1 MPRPSSYRPVVLAP
15 LDAGINNNVADPMKL
30 PTGVLTNAS
39 NARIYF
45 RKLSNAPGY
54 QLFSQGYTHEAKAS
68 TNDGVYNAATDD
80 NRVTMAAVPAAVA
93 VGHLF
98 VFAEG
103 TYINQAFRITAIGST
118 WIDLDTTLAGSE
130 SSLSWYCGAPVDILR
145 FDEFYKTDA
154 TSWLLAFTEKDIAW
168 WDSNTSSWRRLNEIR
183 EDQVSQ
189 GTGAYDSGV
198 KDNRI
203 NITGALVADEL
214 IGLRFEFDSGNQ
226 QGRVA
231 EIIDNGITWINI
243 DTVLSGVESGL
254 SWKVC
259 KNYNAVGTPPWSSD
273 TFVPEN
279 RFICTN
285 KSDGPL
291 KWGGA
296 GRFTAL
302 GGSPPK
308 AAHVRVFKNHVI
320 LLDILNEPQRWQSSD
335 IGDSEEWATGEAKT
349 FNIKDTQDFMVG
361 HGVLGDFMV
370 VYKERSVYLVDY
382 IGLPLVFRTRQRI
395 NGIGL
400 ASSDAVIDMGN
411 YHIITGS
418 DGLIYK
424 FDGLSLSA
432 ISEQLGNSLG
442 DLKDPAADSGLKAF
456 FVEETN
462 EVLIAFQST
471 GGSYVDKAWRYNLLE
486 KVWTGPE
493 ELEAGAFGYYREQS
507 DLVIN
512 QIDEFINQ
520 LDVLINSRSFSSSHP
535 LNIWCSAADQK
546 VYKLAAVYNRNG
558 SSYTLS
564 LEWPI
569 LAHLVDDEG
578 NMSIDEDL
586 IKRVGMV
593 SGRIASASS
602 VVVDIFVG
610 VSDDPHPDSFTW
622 HGPYQVSTDPFR
634 VLVNKRGRYYSVRL
648 QYTGTAKVEVE
659 NLALYVEPAGH
670 R

>member
-1 MPRPSSYRPVVLAP
+1 MPRPSSYRPVILAP
-15 LDAGINNNVADPMKL
+15 LDVGINNNVADPMKL

-45 RKLSNAPGY
+45 KKLSNTPGY
-54 QLFSQGYTHEAKAS
+54 QLFSRGYTHEAKAS
-68 TNDGVYNAATDD
+68 TNDGAYNAATDD

-93 VGHLF
+93 VGQMF

-103 TYINQAFRITAIGST
+103 TYQHQSFRITAIGAT
-118 WIDLDTTLAGSE
+118 WIDLDTVLSGSE
-130 SSLSWYCGAPVDILR
+130 SALSWYSGAPVDILHW
-145 FDEFYKTDA
+145 DEFNKTDA
-154 TSWLLAFTEKDIAW
+154 STWLMAFTEKDIIYW
-168 WDSNTSSWRRLNEIR
+168 ESSDESWRRLNEIR
-183 EDQVSQ
+183 EDQASQ
-189 GTGAYDSGV
+189 GTGAYNSGV
-198 KDNRI
+198 DDNRV
-203 NITGALVADEL
+203 NITGPIVADEL

-231 EIIDNGITWINI
+231 EIVDNDTNWIDL
-243 DTVLSGVESGL
+243 DTVLSGTESGL

-259 KNYNAVGTPPWSSD
+259 EDYNGVGTPPWSSD
-273 TFVPEN
+273 TFVPSD

-285 KSDGPL
+285 KSDGPQ
-291 KWGGA
+291 KWEGS
-296 GRFTAL
+296 GRFAAL

-320 LLDILNEPQRWQSSD
+320 LLDIVNEPQRWQCSD
-335 IGDSEEWATGEAKT
+335 LGDSEEWSTGEAKT

-361 HGVLGDFMV
+361 HGIIGDYMV
-370 VYKERSVYLVDY
+370 VYKERSIYLVDY
-382 IGLPLVFRTRQRI
+382 IGLPLVFATRQRI
-395 NGIGL
+395 SGIGL
-400 ASSDAVIDMGN
+400 ASQSAVIDMGS
-411 YHIITGS
+411 YHLIVGS
-418 DGLIYK
+418 DSVAYK
-424 FDGLSLSA
+424 FEGLSLVA
-432 ISEQLGNSLG
+432 LSEQLGDSLG
-442 DLKDPAADSGLKAF
+442 EVKDPSVDSKLKAF
-456 FVEETN
+456 FVEESN
-462 EVLIAFQST
+462 EVFVAYQST
-471 GGSYVDKAWRYNLLE
+471 GGSYVDKAWRYNLLD

-493 ELEAGAFGYYREQS
+493 ELEAVSFGYYREQA

-512 QIDEFINQ
+512 AIDEFINQ
-520 LDVLINSRSFSSSHP
+520 LDVLINSRTFSSSHP
-535 LNIWCSAADQK
+535 LTLWCSGLNQK
-546 VYKLAAVYNRNG
+546 VYKQANVYNRDG
-558 SSYTLS
+558 ASYTLS

-610 VSDDPHPDSFTW
+610 VSDDPHPDSFIW

-634 VLVNKRGRYYSVRL
+634 VLVNKRGRYYSARL